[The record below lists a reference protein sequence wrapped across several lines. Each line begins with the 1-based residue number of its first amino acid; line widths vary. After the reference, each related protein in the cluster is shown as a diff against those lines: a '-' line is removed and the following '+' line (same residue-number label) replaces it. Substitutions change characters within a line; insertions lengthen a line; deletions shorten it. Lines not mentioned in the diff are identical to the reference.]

1 MIYLKAI
8 RLCILRLLALTALGC
23 SQPHL
28 RKDSEVILFSVIAL
42 GGVKIFTVGGD
53 GSSPSR
59 LFQSQG
65 NRHYIYASGNS
76 LKGPLVV
83 LLREINSKGEA
94 EEQLYLYQPGSH
106 EWQRLTTRDG
116 YKGPGVLSPNNL
128 QIAFTLSPKEPYG
141 RHRIWLADAKTGE
154 TLQLTSDT
162 LEDRQS
168 WDQYLAWHPD
178 GHEIAF
184 LRARLVNQM
193 VVTSLQ
199 AVSSTTGQTRQLL
212 LTDEPIAGFCYSPTG
227 DKIAAF
233 TSNGLEVIQLQT
245 ETRTTL
251 MPWTSTPDRIF
262 RASGMIWSPITDA
275 IAFAL
280 FNSATEEY
288 ELWTVPVN
296 GTPPTIIYK
305 EKALQILVS
314 SFLQP

>member
-1 MIYLKAI
+1 MTRLGILK
-8 RLCILRLLALTALGC
+8 LLALTAVGC

-28 RKDSEVILFSVIAL
+28 RKDSEVILFTVNAL
-42 GGVKIFTVGGD
+42 EGVKIFTVGGN
-53 GSSPSR
+53 GSGPTR
-59 LFQSQG
+59 VFQSQG
-65 NRHYIYASGNS
+65 NKHYIYASGNS

-83 LLREINSKGEA
+83 LVRETNSKGEA
-94 EEQLYLYQPGSH
+94 EDQLYLYQPSSH
-106 EWQRLTTRDG
+106 EWRRLTIKDG
-116 YKGPGVLSPNNL
+116 YKGPGVLSPTNL

-141 RHRIWLADAKTGE
+141 RHRLADTKTDQ

-168 WDQYLAWHPD
+168 WDQYLTWHPD

-184 LRARLVNQM
+184 LRARLVNHS

-199 AVSSTTGQTRQLL
+199 AVSTTTGKTRHLL

-233 TSNGLEVIQLQT
+233 TSKGLEVIQLQT
-245 ETRTTL
+245 QTRTTL
-251 MPWTSTPDRIF
+251 MPWTSTPNRIF

-280 FNSATEEY
+280 FNSTTEEY

-296 GTPPTIIYK
+296 GTAPTIIYK
-305 EKALQILVS
+305 EKALQMLVS
-314 SFLQP
+314 SYLQP